1 MAVAR
6 KHKPAAR
13 RGAGASPGLDPRAAG
28 ELAQVFKALAD
39 PTRLRLIAALLDG
52 ERCVHELTEALEMAQ
67 SAVSHQLRTL
77 RHLRLVRFRKQ
88 GRHVYYALDDSHVR
102 RLYGFAL
109 EHVAHAAPEDRSSG
123 G

>member
-6 KHKPAAR
+6 RKKPASKP
-13 RGAGASPGLDPRAAG
+13 GTGVSPGLDPGTAG

-88 GRHVYYALDDSHVR
+88 GRHVYYALDDSHVK

-109 EHVAHAAPEDRSSG
+109 EHVAHAGAEDRRA
-123 G
+123 